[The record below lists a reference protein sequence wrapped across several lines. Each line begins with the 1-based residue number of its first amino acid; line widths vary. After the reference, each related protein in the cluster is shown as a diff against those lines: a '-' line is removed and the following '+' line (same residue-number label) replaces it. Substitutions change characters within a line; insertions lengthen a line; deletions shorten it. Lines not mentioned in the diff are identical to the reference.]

1 MGRGAQLLALAALPV
16 AAGDQLLLAVV
27 VVSFCQF
34 LPFVDILASDPA
46 GSATALSVSCNC
58 SALILSLRGQATAK
72 ADKVA
77 EMAQR
82 VLEYRSA
89 LLLDGGPQRCG
100 MVWKQVKSHP
110 LQGLSLP

>member
-1 MGRGAQLLALAALPV
+1 MLRHAN
-16 AAGDQLLLAVV
+16 
-27 VVSFCQF
+27 
-34 LPFVDILASDPA
+34 SDMHKKFN
-46 GSATALSVSCNC
+46 VC
-58 SALILSLRGQATAK
+58 GQATAK

-100 MVWKQVKSHP
+100 MVWKQVHHKCLRS
-110 LQGLSLP
+110 